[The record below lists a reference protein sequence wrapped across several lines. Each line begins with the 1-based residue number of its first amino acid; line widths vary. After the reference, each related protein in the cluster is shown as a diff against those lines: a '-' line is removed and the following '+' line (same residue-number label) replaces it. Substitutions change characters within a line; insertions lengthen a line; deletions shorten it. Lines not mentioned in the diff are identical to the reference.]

1 MEKGSLVEFQTN
13 GEPRLGVVDRADG
26 KKNWIVF
33 DQNDRGQS
41 MHPRQ
46 ITYEF
51 SGGPYDASDIPRMLA
66 QIEPLLD
73 PAQLSVAW
81 ELLSEM
87 GETTN
92 PKELA
97 EILFSDQSPK
107 HCYAAHRL
115 LDKDRMFFKQKGDRY
130 EPRPSSQVAELQH
143 QIAVTQQKQRD
154 WENFIDRLREATR
167 GESEVPIEWP
177 SLERSRLEALE
188 RFATFGDEA
197 QNRTMAQEILAA
209 LGLPQTPQEAFNVL
223 VRLNL
228 WSPHE
233 NLFLRRSQAPVGFSA
248 PVQNLAQA
256 LLTQAPPDP
265 AQRLDLT
272 HLKVYTID
280 DEATQEIDDGLSM
293 ETLANGRQRIWV
305 HIADPTRWVTPG
317 DPLDLEARRR
327 ATTIYLPTGMVPMF
341 PPVLATG
348 PMSLVQGQVCCA
360 LSFAVLLDESGGVE
374 EFTIHTSLIKTTYRL
389 TYDDVDE
396 MLQLG
401 VTAEPEL
408 AQLEHWARQ
417 RRSWRQSQGA
427 IFIHMPETSIKV
439 NGSSDDI
446 QISVLEKSFSREL
459 VAEMMI
465 LVGEVAAR
473 YAQEHSLPVLFRTQM
488 QPELPSEE
496 ELLLVPAGPARSVA
510 IRRCMP
516 KSEVG
521 LTPGRHAS
529 LGLDFYTQVTSPIRR
544 YSDMLAH
551 FQIKAHLLGGT
562 VALGV
567 PQVQEII
574 LSLTGA
580 VQEAIFIERQT
591 NRYWILEY
599 LRRNPS
605 EYWSGLMLRWL
616 REHEGLG
623 VVMLEDIGVE
633 LVMTFDRGVQPG
645 DRLTIW
651 VNHVDPRQD
660 VIHLSVVENS
670 DAQQGFP

>member
-13 GEPRLGVVDRADG
+13 GEPRLGVIDRADG

-46 ITYEF
+46 FTYEF
-51 SGGPYDASDIPRMLA
+51 SGGPYDISDIPRLLKE
-66 QIEPLLD
+66 IEPLLD
-73 PAQLSVAW
+73 PDQLAVAW
-81 ELLSEM
+81 ELLTEM
-87 GETTN
+87 AATTN
-92 PKELA
+92 AKELA

-107 HCYAAHRL
+107 ACYAAHRL

-130 EPRPSSQVAELQH
+130 EPRPQSQVAELQH
-143 QIAVTQQKQRD
+143 KIAVTQQKQKEWD
-154 WENFIDRLREATR
+154 EFIDRLRVATEAGTM
-167 GESEVPIEWP
+167 PTEWQ
-177 SLERSRLEALE
+177 SGERSRLESLE

-197 QNRTMAQEILAA
+197 QNKTLAQEILAA
-209 LGLPQTPQEAFNVL
+209 LDRPQVPQEAFNLL
-223 VRLNL
+223 VSLSL

-233 NLFLRRSQAPVGFSA
+233 NLFLRRSQAPVSFSP
-248 PVQNLAQA
+248 PVQKLAQD
-256 LLTQAPPDP
+256 LLTAPPEDT
-265 AQRLDLT
+265 AERLDLT

-280 DEATQEIDDGLSM
+280 DEGTTEIDDGLSV
-293 ETLANGRQRIWV
+293 ETQADGRQKIWV
-305 HIADPTRWVTPG
+305 HIADPTRWVLPN
-317 DPLDLEARRR
+317 DPLEMEARRR

-341 PPVLATG
+341 PPNLATG
-348 PMSLVQGQVCCA
+348 PMSLIQGQICCA
-360 LSFAVLLDESGGVE
+360 LSFAVLLDEAGGVE
-374 EFTIHTSLIKTTYRL
+374 SFSIHTTQIKTTYRL

-427 IFIHMPETSIKV
+427 IMIHMPESSIKV
-439 NGSSDDI
+439 NSATDDI

-473 YAQEHSLPVLFRTQM
+473 YAQEHQLPVLFRTQM

-496 ELLLVPAGPARSVA
+496 ELLQVPAGPARSVA

-544 YSDMLAH
+544 YSDLLAH
-551 FQIKAHLLGGT
+551 FQIKYHLLHGT
-562 VALGV
+562 AALTV

-574 LSLTGA
+574 LSLTGS
-580 VQEAIFIERQT
+580 VQEAIYIERQT
-591 NRYWILEY
+591 NRYWVLEY
-599 LRRNPS
+599 LRRNIS
-605 EYWSGLMLRWL
+605 ELWSGLMLRWL

-623 VVMLEDIGVE
+623 VVLLEDLGIE

-645 DRLTIW
+645 DPLTIR
-651 VNHVDPRQD
+651 VTHVDPRQD
-660 VIHLSVVENS
+660 VIHLAVMDNGE
-670 DAQQGFP
+670 AQQSFH